1 MYFSAL
7 SVQSFGEDNASI
19 SETSQDYS
27 VNNRYVGHSPRN
39 TRGYDV
45 LNNTIESANQ
55 NGESSLRL
63 GVNRAVQ
70 EPGPIREDV
79 EERQDN
85 NGLQD
90 RQSAAAVWT
99 PPTFRTYRPP
109 CNVDWLNP
117 RVRDV
122 LRKYKSSKI
131 NSREGAELITKITGS
146 QVSTTTVRVK
156 TRMLDEL
163 KRDCDFYLNKML

>member
-19 SETSQDYS
+19 SETSQVDYS
-27 VNNRYVGHSPRN
+27 VSNRYVGHSPRN

-45 LNNTIESANQ
+45 LNCSTKENANQ
-55 NGESSLRL
+55 NGESTLRL
-63 GVNRAVQ
+63 GANRVVQ

-90 RQSAAAVWT
+90 RQSAAVVWT
-99 PPTFRTYRPP
+99 PPTFRTYRKYY
-109 CNVDWLNP
+109 
-117 RVRDV
+117 
-122 LRKYKSSKI
+122 RK
-131 NSREGAELITKITGS
+131 
-146 QVSTTTVRVK
+146 
-156 TRMLDEL
+156 
-163 KRDCDFYLNKML
+163 